1 MTFSTNPGRLLVRRL
16 PTAQNSNASQTIQ
29 LFTRCRNHESVPDHG
44 TYQES
49 LRLLW
54 KGTMMQEQDV
64 AGVLRD
70 PMAQELMQSSIPA
83 RLAYVGPDGFPR
95 AIPIGFHWNGAEFVL
110 CTVPHAPKVSALK
123 ANPKVAFTV
132 DTNTF
137 PPHVLLVRGIAAIDL
152 VDGVPAEYL
161 AASRKG
167 VGPDQ
172 WDAFEAQVRAMYKQM
187 ARIKIKPLWAKLLD
201 FQTRFPSPIEK
212 LIRQTS

>member
-1 MTFSTNPGRLLVRRL
+1 MWTW
-16 PTAQNSNASQTIQ
+16 
-29 LFTRCRNHESVPDHG
+29 E
-44 TYQES
+44 ES
-49 LRLLW
+49 LHLLW
-54 KGTMMQEQDV
+54 KGTMMEEQDV
-64 AGVLRD
+64 ARVLRD
-70 PMAQELMQSSIPA
+70 PLAQELIQSSIPA

-137 PPHVLLVRGIAAIDL
+137 PPHVLLVRGVATIDV
-152 VDGVPAEYL
+152 VDGVPPEYL

-167 VGPDQ
+167 IAPDQ

-187 ARIKIKPLWAKLLD
+187 ARIKIKPLWAKVLD

-212 LIRQTS
+212 LIREAS